1 MVKFFKQ
8 RLSLSPKIKIFFK
21 KNLFILRGSTEIF
34 LVLPVQLVSQFASN
48 TLVLNTL
55 DNPETFKNILG
66 TFYSHLK
73 QNFKLLYQ
81 EVVKVLVLRGVGYRA
96 EIKQNF
102 LLVKV
107 GFSKTKELPI
117 PSGLKVSCPT
127 RTTIRVMG
135 FDRNLVEN
143 FIFKIKNLRKP
154 EPYKGKGILSRGQK
168 VSLKTVKK

>member
-8 RLSLSPKIKIFFK
+8 RLSFSPKIKIFFK
-21 KNLFILRGSTEIF
+21 KNLFILKGPAKNFLILPAQLISQIGSNM
-34 LVLPVQLVSQFASN
+34 LVF
-48 TLVLNTL
+48 NTL

-96 EIKQNF
+96 ETKQNSLF
-102 LLVKV
+102 VKV
-107 GFSKTKELPI
+107 GFSKTKELLI

-135 FDRNLVEN
+135 FDRDLVEN

-168 VSLKTVKK
+168 VSLKAVKK